1 MSREGFGKLYLEDDV
16 HEWGEERMF
25 AFSGGGGSHVL
36 LTCTI
41 RKYNH
46 LCE

>member
-25 AFSGGGGSHVL
+25 AFSGGV
-36 LTCTI
+36 TCTTDM
-41 RKYNH
+41 YY
-46 LCE
+46 